1 MKSLRSTL
9 GESLLSPKVAVG
21 KKEKNV
27 ELVEAATQRIHEP
40 ITTNTTKRITID
52 VPMDIYPALKSHVFK
67 EGLTLKDYLLRLV
80 QLDLD
85 L

>member
-21 KKEKNV
+21 KKEKNI

-40 ITTNTTKRITID
+40 VTNTTKRITID

>member
-21 KKEKNV
+21 KKEKNI

-40 ITTNTTKRITID
+40 TTNTTKRITID